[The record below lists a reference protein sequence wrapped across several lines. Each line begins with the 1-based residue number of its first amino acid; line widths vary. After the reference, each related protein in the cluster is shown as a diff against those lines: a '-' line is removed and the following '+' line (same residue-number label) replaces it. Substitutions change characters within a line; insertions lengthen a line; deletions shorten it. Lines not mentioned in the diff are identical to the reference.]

1 MQSYCTLL
9 IIISSDTSSMLA
21 EQPRPAGAAP
31 SPLSYRPHKMERYYA
46 EHILQTHFGHSSD
59 GGCGGGEGE
68 QPGLHVHG
76 RDAVPFL
83 TTSGMDRNVLR
94 CIWSVVDPGGIGTL
108 LDMSQVH
115 AMLRLVALG
124 QAGLLPPGAPPDRE
138 AYAGALAMYS
148 HQVVTLPT
156 FSAIGDV
163 PSAAFLISNYAPA
176 VSGDNGGSSVGEA
189 AAFDQ
194 NFQYRLW
201 QQQEQ
206 QKMLARS
213 LGVAE
218 SASEMS
224 MDSPGMG
231 GSAPAMSIGD
241 AFADLG
247 PSEDR
252 ALPSEDFRDFAEASD
267 EDEDEVHGNAI
278 ASIDEEAAVITT
290 DRSGDDDGEKT
301 VGFGSFN
308 DGGTA
313 AIGMEDQAPPSDP
326 PPPVPPQEPSSLKAE
341 VDQVPMDQREHQ
353 SWDIEQVGADTI
365 LAHASA
371 MQPQVTKEAQFPTSD
386 DPFAVMGAM
395 EDAPLPPL
403 PSAGPP
409 APPAE
414 VDDDEDGDEGDDD
427 EEEGD
432 DDEDGDEGDDD
443 EDDDFGN
450 FEEVKA
456 VGAEIDN
463 NLSSVEEVPT
473 ASKGGSELVTEDL
486 KGDLFASSQGV
497 LVAPS
502 DDPFAVMGAMEDAP
516 LPPLPSAGPPAPPAE
531 VDVAE
536 DGDEDGDEGDDDEDD
551 DFGNFEEVTDQACS
565 GASFCGGDNDVD
577 HCSFSPFVTKG
588 GEGGALEAMSGNNQT
603 EPLTAEG
610 PLESQRTM
618 DNKSFDFGDFCEE
631 IKPSTSET
639 ADGIR
644 LEAIR
649 SEMLLSTSLP
659 GAFCDINVLDYF
671 DESMK
676 SGENVG
682 RAIRCLFVFRALS
695 SACNLGTVW
704 GKLVAA
710 AHNEVGSGRELLN
723 MLRTGEVPISETS
736 ESEKIGP
743 YLQSLCE
750 CVRVSRC
757 IIASLADLLCLDSEV
772 NIRGSDQ
779 WPSLKIVRDSAD
791 IEDFWDDIQSISK
804 ELDISVDLSLSTI
817 PVIRRRSPSGQEQ
830 SSKVCSLTLQ
840 SFELFGREPEATA
853 SVNWH
858 NHTYMACAANLWAN
872 RVSINAP
879 Q

>member
-1 MQSYCTLL
+1 
-9 IIISSDTSSMLA
+9 
-21 EQPRPAGAAP
+21 
-31 SPLSYRPHKMERYYA
+31 
-46 EHILQTHFGHSSD
+46 
-59 GGCGGGEGE
+59 
-68 QPGLHVHG
+68 
-76 RDAVPFL
+76 
-83 TTSGMDRNVLR
+83 
-94 CIWSVVDPGGIGTL
+94 
-108 LDMSQVH
+108 
-115 AMLRLVALG
+115 
-124 QAGLLPPGAPPDRE
+124 
-138 AYAGALAMYS
+138 
-148 HQVVTLPT
+148 
-156 FSAIGDV
+156 
-163 PSAAFLISNYAPA
+163 
-176 VSGDNGGSSVGEA
+176 
-189 AAFDQ
+189 
-194 NFQYRLW
+194 
-201 QQQEQ
+201 
-206 QKMLARS
+206 
-213 LGVAE
+213 
-218 SASEMS
+218 
-224 MDSPGMG
+224 
-231 GSAPAMSIGD
+231 
-241 AFADLG
+241 
-247 PSEDR
+247 
-252 ALPSEDFRDFAEASD
+252 
-267 EDEDEVHGNAI
+267 
-278 ASIDEEAAVITT
+278 
-290 DRSGDDDGEKT
+290 
-301 VGFGSFN
+301 
-308 DGGTA
+308 
-313 AIGMEDQAPPSDP
+313 
-326 PPPVPPQEPSSLKAE
+326 
-341 VDQVPMDQREHQ
+341 
-353 SWDIEQVGADTI
+353 
-365 LAHASA
+365 
-371 MQPQVTKEAQFPTSD
+371 
-386 DPFAVMGAM
+386 
-395 EDAPLPPL
+395 
-403 PSAGPP
+403 
-409 APPAE
+409 
-414 VDDDEDGDEGDDD
+414 
-427 EEEGD
+427 
-432 DDEDGDEGDDD
+432 
-443 EDDDFGN
+443 
-450 FEEVKA
+450 
-456 VGAEIDN
+456 
-463 NLSSVEEVPT
+463 
-473 ASKGGSELVTEDL
+473 
-486 KGDLFASSQGV
+486 
-497 LVAPS
+497 
-502 DDPFAVMGAMEDAP
+502 MEDAP

-618 DNKSFDFGDFCEE
+618 DNESFDFGDFCEE

-723 MLRTGEVPISETS
+723 MLRTREVPISETS

>member
-83 TTSGMDRNVLR
+83 TTSGMDRDVLR

-176 VSGDNGGSSVGEA
+176 VGGDNGGSSVGEA

-301 VGFGSFN
+301 VGFGGFN

-353 SWDIEQVGADTI
+353 SWDTEQVRADTI

-386 DPFAVMGAM
+386 DPF
-395 EDAPLPPL
+395 
-403 PSAGPP
+403 
-409 APPAE
+409 
-414 VDDDEDGDEGDDD
+414 
-427 EEEGD
+427 
-432 DDEDGDEGDDD
+432 
-443 EDDDFGN
+443 
-450 FEEVKA
+450 
-456 VGAEIDN
+456 
-463 NLSSVEEVPT
+463 T
-473 ASKGGSELVTEDL
+473 
-486 KGDLFASSQGV
+486 
-497 LVAPS
+497 
-502 DDPFAVMGAMEDAP
+502 VMGAMEDAP

-536 DGDEDGDEGDDDEDD
+536 DGDEGDGDEDD

-577 HCSFSPFVTKG
+577 DCSFSPFVTKG

-618 DNKSFDFGDFCEE
+618 DNESFDFGDFCDE

-682 RAIRCLFVFRALS
+682 RAIRCLSVFRALS